1 VYRSVKCSVVWDLV
15 YHKLTQPLLLYN
27 RYFLSS
33 LNPILRDAVSLQQS
47 GRIELT
53 FEPDDLAYPAAE
65 TTVRMQPL
73 RLTVGR
79 SPLLRQLLA
88 TLAVVDK
95 WVLSLQC

>member
-1 VYRSVKCSVVWDLV
+1 MHCQGRARRLV
-15 YHKLTQPLLLYN
+15 PHHSLSQLLLLINRYGLSLLNPLLG
-27 RYFLSS
+27 
-33 LNPILRDAVSLQQS
+33 DAVSLQQS
-47 GRIELT
+47 GRIELA
-53 FEPDDLAYPAAE
+53 FEPDDLAYPASE

-95 WVLSLQC
+95 WVL

>member
-1 VYRSVKCSVVWDLV
+1 
-15 YHKLTQPLLLYN
+15 
-27 RYFLSS
+27 
-33 LNPILRDAVSLQQS
+33 LNPVLGDAVSLQQS

-53 FEPDDLAYPAAE
+53 FEPDDLTYPAAE
-65 TTVRMQPL
+65 TAVRMQPL

-95 WVLSLQC
+95 WVL